1 MAKVFKPGRRNDF
14 KKNCRNG
21 DREFDN
27 LDFYYEDCVIWGLG
41 SFVVTIK
48 DRDKFKEAILW
59 TTSMSWSATSAYF
72 TFVKFLSEFSKH
84 FLSPILKEK
93 PPESGLSILGR
104 DCVRRGTPLWNLNSE
119 LYVLPMELPSCSSKI
134 PMCFTLAVTVPEEAE
149 STTSLYDGAAKI
161 KSD

>member
-1 MAKVFKPGRRNDF
+1 M
-14 KKNCRNG
+14 
-21 DREFDN
+21 
-27 LDFYYEDCVIWGLG
+27 IWGLG

-104 DCVRRGTPLWNLNSE
+104 DCVRRGTPSFGRLRILHGSDGITI
-119 LYVLPMELPSCSSKI
+119 VQRSKSQCAS
-134 PMCFTLAVTVPEEAE
+134 PLAVTVPEEAGINDV
-149 STTSLYDGAAKI
+149 TLRRRRQDQIGLTVFN
-161 KSD
+161 